1 LPNNPLLSDLRRY
14 FLGPRGIRVPW
25 RVLLYVAITLSLSGL
40 VFVLLGHFISYTSLF
55 PQATRGVIAPAFL
68 IVTYGVSFLTDVVA
82 ALLLSRIERRSFSTY
97 GLPLAEA
104 FGKRFVQGA
113 TVGFVALTALIFCI
127 WTCGGFVFGSPSL
140 STLEMLKY
148 GALWALACLVVA
160 LTEQFR
166 YRGYLQ
172 YTLTSGVGFWPAAV
186 ALSIVY
192 SARHL
197 FDNPGQTWSG
207 VLAIFL
213 FSLVFS
219 LALLRTGNLWWPVGF
234 QFAWDFGET
243 FLYSVTDSGYRVH
256 GSLLNSTMHDSP
268 RWLTG
273 GSVGPEGSLF
283 CLLVLALL
291 CLFVAKFYSAKIT
304 PDSATKR

>member
-1 LPNNPLLSDLRRY
+1 MPNNPFLSDLRRY
-14 FLGPRGIRVPW
+14 FIGPRGIRVPW

-40 VFVLLGHFISYTSLF
+40 LFVLLGRFISYTSLF
-55 PQATRGVIAPAFL
+55 PQASRGVLAPAFL
-68 IVTYGVSFLTDVVA
+68 IVTYGVSFLTDIVA
-82 ALLLSRIERRSFSTY
+82 ALLLSRIESRPFSAY
-97 GLPLAEA
+97 GLPFAAA
-104 FGKRFVQGA
+104 FGKMFTQGA
-113 TVGFVALTALIFCI
+113 AVGLLILTALILSI
-127 WTCGGFVFGSPSL
+127 WALGGFAFGSVAL
-140 STLEMLKY
+140 AALQMLNY

-160 LTEQFR
+160 CMEQFR

-197 FDNPGQTWSG
+197 FDNPRQTWIG

-213 FSLVFS
+213 FGLIFS
-219 LALLRTGNLWWPVGF
+219 LTLRRTGNLWWSVGF

-243 FLYSVTDSGYRVH
+243 FLYSVTDSGYRIY
-256 GSLLNSTMHDSP
+256 GRLLNSTMRDSP
-268 RWLTG
+268 LWLTG
-273 GSVGPEGSLF
+273 GSVGPEGSVF

-291 CLFVAKFYSAKIT
+291 ALFVAKFYPARTSA
-304 PDSATKR
+304 DSAAKR

>member
-1 LPNNPLLSDLRRY
+1 
-14 FLGPRGIRVPW
+14 VPW

-40 VFVLLGHFISYTSLF
+40 LFVLLGRFISYTGFF
-55 PQATRGVIAPAFL
+55 PRATRGVIAPTFL
-68 IVTYGVSFLTDVVA
+68 IVTYGVSFLTDVAA
-82 ALLLSRIERRSFSTY
+82 ALLMSRIEGRPFAAY
-97 GLPLAEA
+97 GLPIAGA
-104 FGKRFVQGA
+104 FGKFFVQG
-113 TVGFVALTALIFCI
+113 VGIGLLLLTALILCI
-127 WTCGGFVFGSPSL
+127 FAFGGFFFGTLAL
-140 STLEMLKY
+140 SALEILKY

-160 LTEQFR
+160 CMEQFR

-207 VLAIFL
+207 VLSIFVFGL
-213 FSLVFS
+213 IFS
-219 LALLRTGNLWWPVGF
+219 LALRRTGNLWWTIGF

-243 FLYSVTDSGYRVH
+243 FLYSVADSGYHVY
-256 GSLLNSTMHDSP
+256 GSLLSSTMRNSP

-273 GSVGPEGSLF
+273 GSVGPEGSVF
-283 CLLVLALL
+283 CLLILAILVLL
-291 CLFVAKFYSAKIT
+291 VAKLYPAKQS
-304 PDSATKR
+304 PGAPPKR